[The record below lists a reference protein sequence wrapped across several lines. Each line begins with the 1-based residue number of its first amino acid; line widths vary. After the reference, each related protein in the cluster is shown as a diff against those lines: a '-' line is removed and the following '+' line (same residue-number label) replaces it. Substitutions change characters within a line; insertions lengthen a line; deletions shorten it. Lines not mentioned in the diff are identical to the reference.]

1 MISYKFLIYLTF
13 VLKFISIKTSYVL
26 IDMIFKEITIQNPS
40 CDYNRKIIINDYRG
54 PIKNIDK
61 IEANLNNNYKILTN
75 NLTNSFLYFPTKEK
89 LLKYINYIP
98 DETLLF
104 TNFEIEYTE
113 IKRSICF
120 IKLEEW
126 SDFHYIIVSQDKLTY
141 LTIPLIFC
149 TFYINI
155 LIAVYKGYN
164 ESLKSLASF
173 RKIYFYRFVRYTI
186 IFCLGIAV
194 SAVTIYYSLLS
205 YILYSIYKSYV
216 LMNLILLLEGF
227 STIHFNNNEKYFRK
241 YILIIFSFDSLISLF
256 SEYIIYFLPFLDNF
270 YLFHLKSFAEHIVL
284 LVIIFVFFHT
294 KYIHMYKQ
302 YSIEK
307 RLGTI
312 LSIGYRIKTVI
323 YLKIMIF
330 SIIYCSAFIILPF
343 IEKIFIKIDGCVE
356 TFYVN
361 YFITI
366 CLELVFHLVLVI
378 LLFPKNLT
386 VYFFLPTIFDYNA
399 FKFAYKIRQENQN
412 SLNISNLTR
421 NLLKDDYVEKQYPF
435 IFITPFCATNKVF
448 DNNIKVGLIGKST

>member
-1 MISYKFLIYLTF
+1 MKSYKFLIYF
-13 VLKFISIKTSYVL
+13 IFILKFILIKTSYVL
-26 IDMIFKEITIQNPS
+26 IDMIFKEIEIYVPS
-40 CDYNRKIIINDYRG
+40 CGFNRKIRIDDYRG
-54 PIKNIDK
+54 AIKNIDD
-61 IEANLNNNYKILTN
+61 IENNFNNDYNIFSDNITN
-75 NLTNSFLYFPTKEK
+75 PFLYFPTKEK
-89 LLKYINYIP
+89 LLKYINFIP

-104 TNFEIEYTE
+104 TNFEIEYTK

-120 IKLEEW
+120 IKLEKW
-126 SDFHYIIVSQDKLTY
+126 SEFHYIIVSQDKLTY

-164 ESLKSLASF
+164 ESLTRLASF

-186 IFCLGIAV
+186 ILCLGIAI
-194 SAVTIYYSLLS
+194 SAITIYYSLFT

-227 STIHFNNNEKYFRK
+227 SIIHFNDNEKYFRK
-241 YILIIFSFDSLISLF
+241 YILIIFSFDFLISLF

-270 YLFHLKSFAEHIVL
+270 YIFHLKSFVEHIVL
-284 LVIIFVFFHT
+284 LVIIFVYFHS

-312 LSIGYRIKTVI
+312 LSIGYRIKTII

-386 VYFFLPTIFDYNA
+386 GYFFLPTIFDYNA
-399 FKFAYKIRQENQN
+399 FKFEYKIREENKN
-412 SLNISNLTR
+412 NLNISNLTR

-448 DNNIKVGLIGKST
+448 DNNIKVGLIGKVN